1 MGCIIPRPRGSVLV
15 ACIHFLMSLAYL
27 VGGAPRAAS
36 SPSRSG
42 LTQWH
47 VSFMHLLKPATLMF
61 DLSMIT
67 TCSIVASHGASA
79 RWHIA
84 GAWVRPYHVDK
95 PKRSS
100 SGSRHAPRMSPHQ
113 ALSAFTPSRSNQQ
126 RAGNHKA
133 RSCSSLC
140 WLAGTARITLG
151 GTASSPL
158 FRAIRLHV
166 KRGAPEH
173 RD

>member
-1 MGCIIPRPRGSVLV
+1 MAYIP
-15 ACIHFLMSLAYL
+15 FLMSLAYL

-47 VSFMHLLKPATLMF
+47 IPLMHLLKPATLMF

-79 RWHIA
+79 RWHVA

-100 SGSRHAPRMSPHQ
+100 SGSRHAPRTSPHQ
-113 ALSAFTPSRSNQQ
+113 ALSAFMSSRATSGRLTAVTANRVSSCACSQGS
-126 RAGNHKA
+126 RGKDSRRHRESPFLLCDSLA
-133 RSCSSLC
+133 R
-140 WLAGTARITLG
+140 
-151 GTASSPL
+151 
-158 FRAIRLHV
+158 
-166 KRGAPEH
+166 
-173 RD
+173 